1 MRVRRERR
9 VRGFVIPTK
18 FVADHIEECTGA
30 YVLTLHPSRH
40 DIRRDQPPAD
50 GDVTRV
56 ADQKGGT
63 AQRSNPD
70 DWTVRPTR
78 PISRFW
84 TWTACRF
91 HL

>member
-9 VRGFVIPTK
+9 VRGFVIPSK

-56 ADQKGGT
+56 ADQIIVAPT
-63 AQRSNPD
+63 ASIQTP
-70 DWTVRPTR
+70 TVPSHR
-78 PISRFW
+78 
-84 TWTACRF
+84 
-91 HL
+91 